1 MLSDFGCLRRPVFS
15 VSQAPGKGMFVRVS
29 KNRISAP
36 RIETDRRSPAAPFCD
51 ASSHARSSRGADC
64 RAPCWTAPSHT
75 LLQLFHWL
83 IVLAGE
89 APGCAPQYAALI
101 QPERSTTRTL
111 DRVVPPRSKKLV
123 AAESPFRRLATRKV
137 PIAIGSILSPSPS
150 ARASETQGAAEH
162 VPRGFATCASVCG
175 YPPKESRCHL
185 SSGRRETARMPRS
198 PWTCS
203 QPVSVGGLAGLR
215 ECGNAIHRKQVPF
228 RSSRHQAPLALN
240 TELSMSRHNAL
251 RFSRGPHCSL
261 KQMLTRRL
269 QTLVSR
275 SSLEELRVLFTD
287 RVSPGSL
294 TTREPTP
301 IVV

>member
-1 MLSDFGCLRRPVFS
+1 
-15 VSQAPGKGMFVRVS
+15 MFPCATATVA
-29 KNRISAP
+29 N
-36 RIETDRRSPAAPFCD
+36 RRSSPHAELPTS
-51 ASSHARSSRGADC
+51 ASPQTTR
-64 RAPCWTAPSHT
+64 HT
-75 LLQLFHWL
+75 LRFQITVRSLNT
-83 IVLAGE
+83 
-89 APGCAPQYAALI
+89 GCINGRPNNAAF
-101 QPERSTTRTL
+101 
-111 DRVVPPRSKKLV
+111 SK
-123 AAESPFRRLATRKV
+123 T
-137 PIAIGSILSPSPS
+137 
-150 ARASETQGAAEH
+150 
-162 VPRGFATCASVCG
+162 
-175 YPPKESRCHL
+175 SRCHL
-185 SSGRRETARMPRS
+185 SPGRRETARMPRS

-240 TELSMSRHNAL
+240 TELSMSRHNAP

-269 QTLVSR
+269 QTLVSH